1 MDGLRAQGHDG
12 MLLYAVTIFVSAFL
26 LFMIQPIVGRLILP
40 WFGGGAT
47 VWNACLVFY
56 QALLLGGYC
65 HAHWTTTRLSARASA
80 ALHCVLS
87 LVGLVALVVAFPP
100 PASWSAASSPAA
112 PELRILMLLT
122 TTIGAPYFVISASG
136 PLLQRWFCVRF
147 AGATPYR
154 LFAVSNAG
162 SLLALLAYPFAIEPW
177 LRLSVQSRWWQ
188 IGYALFVLLC
198 GTCAWQIRRAPA
210 PPLAPDATSRD
221 TDARSARPALFD
233 CVLVL
238 ALAACGS
245 AMLLA
250 TTNQLCQDIAALPFL
265 LILPLCLY
273 LLSFVICFDNPRWYQ
288 RGWFAVFL
296 ALSFWGAVTLLR
308 HNVEMSPFVLEESR
322 VGSWLAQQSALR
334 GAAWLKL
341 EISALT
347 LQVSGYAA
355 ALLAA
360 CLVCHG
366 EMARLK
372 PHPSH
377 LTLFYLL
384 VACGGVLGG
393 GFVALVAPLIF
404 DAFWEFP
411 LSLVCVTLLFGISV
425 LREAIR
431 KRPRFRSREG
441 RQLLAFVASAMVGTL
456 LLGRQLSRRVDTV
469 SSRVIEMKRNF
480 YGALRV
486 IEDGVHDPRM
496 HKRKLMHGEIL
507 HGSQFRAPEKRGL
520 PTSYYGLDSA
530 IALAA
535 MFHPSRLAGRTLRL
549 GVVGLGTGTTA
560 VYASAGDLLHYY
572 EINPDVVDIA
582 ERRFDFL
589 RDARSRG
596 ARVVISVGDARV
608 VMEHELERGRAPR
621 FDVLAVDAFSS
632 DAIPM
637 HLLTRE
643 CFRVYWRHLETDG
656 ILAVHISNRYIDLAP
671 VVRQLASDLGKRAH
685 FIQGQD
691 DEERG
696 LSASDWVA
704 VTSNRA
710 FVQDENVYGHIVP
723 WSPQAR
729 PPIAWSDDFSS
740 VYALLW

>member
-1 MDGLRAQGHDG
+1 

-47 VWNACLVFY
+47 VWNTCLVFY

-80 ALHCVLS
+80 ALHCLLS
-87 LVGLVALVVAFPP
+87 LVALLALVVAFPP
-100 PASWSAASSPAA
+100 AASWSAASRSAQ
-112 PELRILMLLT
+112 PELRILTLLT

-136 PLLQRWFCVRF
+136 PLLQRWFCARF
-147 AGATPYR
+147 VGATPYR

-162 SLLALLAYPFAIEPW
+162 SLLALLAYPFVVEPW
-177 LRLSVQSRWWQ
+177 LSLKVQTVCWQ
-188 IGYALFVLLC
+188 FGYALFVLLC
-198 GTCAWQIRRAPA
+198 GACAWQVRRAPVPSLVA
-210 PPLAPDATSRD
+210 GATSREQEASA
-221 TDARSARPALFD
+221 TARPAIFD
-233 CVLVL
+233 AVLVL

-288 RGWFAVFL
+288 RGWVAVFL
-296 ALSFWGAVTLLR
+296 ALAFWGAVTLLR
-308 HNVEMSPFVLEESR
+308 HNAELNPFVLQDTR
-322 VGSWLAQQSALR
+322 VGSWLARHSALR

-347 LQVSGYAA
+347 LQVAGYAA

-366 EMARLK
+366 ELARLK
-372 PHPSH
+372 PHPSR
-377 LTLFYLL
+377 LTLFYVL

-393 GFVALVAPLIF
+393 GFVALGAPLLF
-404 DAFWEFP
+404 SAFWEFS
-411 LSLVCVTLLFGISV
+411 LGLVCVTLLFGICV
-425 LREAIR
+425 LRDALR
-431 KRPRFRSREG
+431 ARPRFRSSEG
-441 RQLLAFVASAMVGTL
+441 RKLLGLAASATVGTV
-456 LLGRQLSRRVDTV
+456 LLGGQLSRRVKAVTASV
-469 SSRVIEMKRNF
+469 VEMKRNF
-480 YGALRV
+480 YGTLRV
-486 IEDGVHDPRM
+486 VDVDAHDPQLHR
-496 HKRKLMHGEIL
+496 RTLMHGEIL
-507 HGSQFRAPEKRGL
+507 HGAQFQATERRGL

-530 IALAA
+530 FALAA
-535 MFHPSRLAGRTLRL
+535 MFHPTRLAGRPLRL

-589 RDARSRG
+589 RAARARG
-596 ARVVISVGDARV
+596 ARVVLSVGDARV
-608 VMEHELERGRAPR
+608 VMEQELGRGRASR
-621 FDVLAVDAFSS
+621 FDVLAIDAFSS

-643 CFRVYWRHLETDG
+643 CFRVYWRHLKPDG
-656 ILAVHISNRYIDLAP
+656 VLAVHISNRYIDLAP
-671 VVRQLASDLGKRAH
+671 VVRQLASDLGKRAYLIH
-685 FIQGQD
+685 GQD
-691 DEERG
+691 DEARG

-710 FVQDENVYGHIVP
+710 FVREENVAEQIVP
-723 WSPQAR
+723 FSPQDR
-729 PPIAWSDDFSS
+729 PPVAWSDDFSS